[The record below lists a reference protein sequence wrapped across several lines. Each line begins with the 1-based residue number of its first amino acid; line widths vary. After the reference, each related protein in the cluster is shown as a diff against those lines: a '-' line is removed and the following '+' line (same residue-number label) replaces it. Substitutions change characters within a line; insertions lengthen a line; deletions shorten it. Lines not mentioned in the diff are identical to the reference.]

1 MNGRNGNVL
10 WRLKDDTEDSTMAII
25 NLYTVNSVRDLD
37 SDNVADVLAVHVE
50 ERRNSR
56 AGHIKIISGKDG
68 KIIRSV
74 PTPFNE
80 EVFVPI
86 QIITQFDGTECLL
99 VVTGGQ
105 SSSGGVY
112 LIRIHELMVSL
123 ILLLYLK
130 SNKCIAHLVRNG
142 MYVGFREHYALAYNF
157 IAIFY

>member
-37 SDNVADVLAVHVE
+37 GDNVADVLAVHVE

-56 AGHIKIISGKDG
+56 AGHIKLISGKDG

-123 ILLLYLK
+123 IFLLYLK
-130 SNKCIAHLVRNG
+130 P
-142 MYVGFREHYALAYNF
+142 
-157 IAIFY
+157 